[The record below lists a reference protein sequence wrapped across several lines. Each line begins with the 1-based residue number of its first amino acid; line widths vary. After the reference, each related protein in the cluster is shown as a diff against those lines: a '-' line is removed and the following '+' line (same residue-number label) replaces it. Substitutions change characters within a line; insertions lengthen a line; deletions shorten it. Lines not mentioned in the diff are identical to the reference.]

1 MEVAVRRSTWVVG
14 LGVAAVVG
22 GGAVSASA
30 APSAAAVTDPSAAQR
45 PGTVLRYDIV
55 FRPTDQNYVDLGT
68 PGPGVGD
75 LLVFQ
80 DRILDRRGGQVGV
93 EGGSCTIT
101 ALLPGDHFQTH
112 CVGTVSL
119 PAGQI
124 AFQGLVSD
132 LPEKRMAVVGGTGR
146 YRTAAGELTV
156 VELGHDNAGTLTVKL
171 SGR

>member
-1 MEVAVRRSTWVVG
+1 MRRSTVLVG
-14 LGVAAVVG
+14 LGVAAVVA

-30 APSAAAVTDPSAAQR
+30 APGPAAAPAAGVQQ
-45 PGTVLRYDIV
+45 GSTLRFDIV
-55 FRPTDQNYVDLGT
+55 FRPQDQNFVDIGS

-80 DRILDRRGGQVGV
+80 DRILQRGRDVGV

-101 ALLPGDHFQTH
+101 ALLGDGFQTH
-112 CVGTVSL
+112 CIGTVSL
-119 PAGQI
+119 PGGQI
-124 AFQGLVSD
+124 AFQGLVSNA
-132 LPEKRMAVVGGTGR
+132 PEKRMAIVGGTGR

-156 VELGHDNAGTLTVKL
+156 LELGHDEAGTLTIRL

>member
-1 MEVAVRRSTWVVG
+1 VVG
-14 LGVAAVVG
+14 LGIAAVVV

-30 APSAAAVTDPSAAQR
+30 APSAAPAAAQQQ
-45 PGTVLRYDIV
+45 GTVLRFDIA
-55 FRPTDQNYVDLGT
+55 FRPMDQNYVDLGT

-80 DRILDRRGGQVGV
+80 DRILSHGRQVGV

-132 LPEKRMAVVGGTGR
+132 APSKPMAVVGGTGR

-156 VELGHDNAGTLTVKL
+156 LELGENEAGTLTIRL
-171 SGR
+171 AGR